1 MNNFNIDKKYN
12 QYKSSYSWLIVR
24 KAIFFYITAD
34 IICILISGLFTNS
47 IYKSYIIT
55 NQEMFI
61 LMIFWTSLSYLS
73 GRYTREYNSNFNLKF
88 KELFSKQIKYFFVF
102 YIISWIINNRISAN
116 YYFSYDTNFIYILL
130 FFLINSILFQ
140 ILNYKLINRFKNQN
154 KWFFIGSDSDYES
167 LKNLVF
173 GLNIKYSYVIEKFN
187 LNNNLDNNCTGYIL
201 TNNYLSEVDERS
213 FMSNILNKD
222 IVFYFL
228 DDWLELRL
236 NRIPFEYI
244 NIENLFKNF
253 NRIKNNKLQ
262 IRLKRLGDIV
272 LSIILLVFTLP
283 FLLLASIL
291 IWISDK
297 GPILYTQVRVGKD
310 GKEFNLYKLRTM
322 IINAEKGK
330 PEWVKV
336 KDKRITLI
344 GKILRR
350 TRLDEIPQL
359 ICVLTGEMSLIGPR
373 PERPEIEIDLKSQIY
388 NYELRHLVK
397 PGLSGWAQVNSNYAA
412 SLEGVKLKLSY
423 DLYYISNQSI
433 WIDLLILIKTIKV
446 VFNCQGSEPLNKS
459 YDNHF

>member
-1 MNNFNIDKKYN
+1 MNNFNIIKKYN
-12 QYKSSYSWLIVR
+12 RFQNSYSWLIIR
-24 KAIFFYITAD
+24 KAIFFYISTD
-34 IICILISGLFTNS
+34 IICIFIAGFITNY

-55 NQEMFI
+55 NQEMII
-61 LMIFWTSLSYLS
+61 LITFWTSLSYLS
-73 GRYTREYNSNFNLKF
+73 GRYSREYNSNFNLK
-88 KELFSKQIKYFFVF
+88 LNLILSKQIKYFFVF

-130 FFLINSILFQ
+130 FFFMNSILFQ
-140 ILNYKLINRFKNQN
+140 ILNYKLIKGFKNKN
-154 KWFFIGSDSDYES
+154 KWFFIGKDSDFQS
-167 LKNLVF
+167 LRDLLFIK
-173 GLNIKYSYVIEKFN
+173 NIKYNYIIEKFN

-201 TNNYLSEVDERS
+201 TNNYLTDRDERS

-222 IVFYFL
+222 IVIYFL

-262 IRLKRLGDIV
+262 IRFKRLGDVV
-272 LSIILLVFTLP
+272 LSIILLFFTLP
-283 FLLLASIL
+283 FLLIASIL
-291 IWISDK
+291 IWVSDK
-297 GPILYTQVRVGKD
+297 GPILYTQIRVGKD
-310 GKEFNLYKLRTM
+310 GKEFKIYKLRTM
-322 IINAEKGK
+322 IVNAEKGRPSWASK
-330 PEWVKV
+330 

-359 ICVLTGEMSLIGPR
+359 ICVLNGDMSLIGPR
-373 PERPEIEIDLKSQIY
+373 PERPEIEVDLKSKIN

-433 WIDLLILIKTIKV
+433 WIDFLILIKTIKV
-446 VFNCQGSEPLNKS
+446 VINFQGSEPI
-459 YDNHF
+459 

>member
-1 MNNFNIDKKYN
+1 MNNFNIDKKYKHFQN
-12 QYKSSYSWLIVR
+12 SYSWLIVR
-24 KAIFFYITAD
+24 KAIFFYITTD
-34 IICILISGLFTNS
+34 ILCIFIAGFITNY
-47 IYKSYIIT
+47 IYKSHIIT
-55 NQEMFI
+55 NQEMII
-61 LMIFWTSLSYLS
+61 LMIFWTSLSYIS
-73 GRYTREYNSNFNLKF
+73 GRYSREYNSNFNLKF
-88 KELFSKQIKYFFVF
+88 KELVSKQIKYFFIF

-130 FFLINSILFQ
+130 FFSINSIFFQ
-140 ILNYKLINRFKNQN
+140 ILNYKLIKRFKNQN
-154 KWFFIGSDSDYES
+154 KWFFIGNDSDYES

-173 GLNIKYSYVIEKFN
+173 RKNIKSSYTIEKFN

-201 TNNYLSEVDERS
+201 TNNYLSDGDERS

-222 IVFYFL
+222 IVIYFL

-253 NRIKNNKLQ
+253 NRTKNNKLQ

-272 LSIILLVFTLP
+272 LSIILLVLTSP

-310 GKEFNLYKLRTM
+310 GKEFNIYKLRTM
-322 IINAEKGK
+322 IVNAEEGK
-330 PEWVKV
+330 PSWASK

-344 GKILRR
+344 GQILRR

-359 ICVLTGEMSLIGPR
+359 ICVLNGDMTLIGPR
-373 PERPEIEIDLKSQIY
+373 PERPEIEIELKSQIY

-433 WIDLLILIKTIKV
+433 WIDFLILIKTIKV
-446 VFNCQGSEPLNKS
+446 VLNFQGSEPV
-459 YDNHF
+459 